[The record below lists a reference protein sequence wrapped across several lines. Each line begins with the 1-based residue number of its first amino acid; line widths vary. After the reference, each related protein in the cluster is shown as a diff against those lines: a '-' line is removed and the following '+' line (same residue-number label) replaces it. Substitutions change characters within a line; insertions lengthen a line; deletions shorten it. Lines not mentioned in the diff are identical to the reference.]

1 LRIGSFRFLSFS
13 SQMASD
19 STSIFHNVQCN
30 SLNSLPQLKSNQTP
44 FGRYDE
50 LFGEERRPLEEE
62 FDLNELKTLAAKDKK
77 LGELIPQLEAQ
88 KRAKAFMK
96 AFLQEKAKN
105 VRRGRNVN
113 SGDDGDSTDSEDDEV
128 MVPVVLPP
136 VIQRKIKL
144 TRIESRSFI
153 HKLWLRRIEITRVEG
168 NDGNCSSLEHFE
180 LAIHNAQESIKS
192 YRDFIYKEFY
202 NKEELRQ
209 ISTESLEEALNK
221 VLEEKEKSGFE
232 MIDEDIVL
240 FMCPT
245 VRLCALLGLKLD
257 FLDRL
262 ETIPEDHFH
271 HRSLCDWIT
280 IFLQNNSRSVNP
292 QKKTSLTSELLDSIG
307 FDPLST
313 TVKTIMA
320 RSSKGN
326 TQCHIEASEWA
337 AIFIQDEFTYN
348 PLLCSL
354 YFRQFPFQS
363 YLTSSWFQLPPITDN
378 KESEN
383 DPGPCH
389 VNIMNFVMKES
400 HASKDIHSKLD
411 DFLSQS
417 NGTTV
422 LYHGTDHYSAVNIL
436 LEGIDLSAGK
446 QNRDFSSRSGFYLTK
461 NMDEAINWALCTT
474 AKPAILVFQL
484 NQEDL
489 DGAKKLDL
497 SSDEERW
504 REIATSFRSGR
515 RTATTRNIVSAYDLV
530 EGPQATVRYDEAT
543 CELLWEQK
551 PSSNQVCLISEDFA
565 EEFQKTLHSIL
576 FLDVSST

>member
-1 LRIGSFRFLSFS
+1 
-13 SQMASD
+13 MASD
-19 STSIFHNVQCN
+19 STSIFHIVQCN

-50 LFGEERRPLEEE
+50 LFGEERRPLQEE
-62 FDLNELKTLAAKDKK
+62 FDLNELKALAAKDKK

-88 KRAKAFMK
+88 KRTKAFMR
-96 AFLQEKAKN
+96 AFLRKKAKN
-105 VRRGRNVN
+105 VRQGRNVN
-113 SGDDGDSTDSEDDEV
+113 SDDDGNSTHSDNVEV
-128 MVPVVLPP
+128 MFPVVLPP
-136 VIQRKIKL
+136 VIQRKMQL

-153 HKLWLRRIEITRVEG
+153 HKLWLRRIELAREES
-168 NDGNCSSLEHFE
+168 NEAYCSSLADFEH
-180 LAIHNAQESIKS
+180 AIRNAQESIKRD
-192 YRDFIYKEFY
+192 RDFIYKEFY
-202 NKEELRQ
+202 NKEEVRQ
-209 ISTESLEEALNK
+209 MNSESLEKTLNK

-240 FMCPT
+240 FVRPT

-262 ETIPEDHFH
+262 ETFPEDHFY

-292 QKKTSLTSELLDSIG
+292 EKKTSLTLELLDSIG
-307 FDPLST
+307 FDPSST
-313 TVKTIMA
+313 AVKTIMA

-326 TQCHIEASEWA
+326 TQCHIEACEWA
-337 AIFIQDEFTYN
+337 KIFIQDECTYN
-348 PLLCSL
+348 PLISSL
-354 YFRQFPFQS
+354 YLWQSPFRSDLADSCFK
-363 YLTSSWFQLPPITDN
+363 LPPITDD

-383 DPGPCH
+383 DPDPCH
-389 VNIMNFVMKES
+389 VNIMNFVTKES
-400 HASKDIHSKLD
+400 QFSKDINSKLD
-411 DFLSQS
+411 DFVPQS

-422 LYHGTDHYSAVNIL
+422 LYHGTDHYSAASIL
-436 LEGIDLSAGK
+436 LEGIDLSAGR

-461 NMDEAINWALCTT
+461 NMDEAINWALSTT
-474 AKPAILVFQL
+474 AKPAILVFQVSR
-484 NQEDL
+484 EDL

-497 SSDEERW
+497 SNSEERW
-504 REIATSFRSGR
+504 REIVTSFRSGR
-515 RTATTRNIVSAYDLV
+515 RTATTRESVNAYDLI
-530 EGPQATVRYDEAT
+530 EGPQATVRYDEET